1 MTINEAIDLSI
12 QQFINETMF
21 DEKRKGRREKKH
33 KKEDEVDIKKG
44 AIKKKNGG
52 RGDFDV
58 KTDRSTNPNLN
69 KADNDALSR
78 EVDNG
83 LFNVAGIAKK
93 MYPDLT
99 DNGAQSKLRKKIK
112 HEKSDSGATY
122 KLKRK
127 EAVKLRKILRA
138 MLGM

>member
-1 MTINEAIDLSI
+1 MTINEAVDLSI
-12 QQFINETMF
+12 QSFINETMF
-21 DEKRKGRREKKH
+21 DEKRKGRRENKH
-33 KKEDEVDIKKG
+33 KKEDDIKKG

-69 KADNDALSR
+69 KADNDSLSR

-93 MYPDLT
+93 MYPGLT

-127 EAVKLRKILRA
+127 EAVKLRKILRS